1 MKANVG
7 EALVE
12 APDEVED
19 EGLIRENLA
28 EHAKISGHPLE
39 TPIVICNG
47 YVTLGE
53 AVELGIRVEGARLA
67 IAKEL
72 CFYGNPGVACGEAA
86 CEDGLGKIFGDGPE
100 VPRLHDAVHARTIW
114 IGSGDRSDG
123 EDVVLEGELADNE
136 EELISPAS
144 VVAGDVEDDGDLT
157 LDVLDTTACA

>member
-1 MKANVG
+1 MREGEFLYVQGLLCLKEGGEGLAPPKVKANVG

-53 AVELGIRVEGARLA
+53 AMELGIRVEGARLA

-72 CFYGNPGVACGEAA
+72 CFYGNPGVARGEAA
-86 CEDGLGKIFGDGPE
+86 CEDGPARSSEMD
-100 VPRLHDAVHARTIW
+100 PRFQDFMTQSMHAQ
-114 IGSGDRSDG
+114 SG
-123 EDVVLEGELADNE
+123 
-136 EELISPAS
+136 
-144 VVAGDVEDDGDLT
+144 
-157 LDVLDTTACA
+157 